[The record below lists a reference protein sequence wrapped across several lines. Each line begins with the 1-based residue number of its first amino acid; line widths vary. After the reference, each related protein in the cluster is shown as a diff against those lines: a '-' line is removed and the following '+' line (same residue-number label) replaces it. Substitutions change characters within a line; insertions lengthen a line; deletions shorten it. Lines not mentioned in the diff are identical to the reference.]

1 MELQSLGKGP
11 YGQGTRKVT
20 GMILDERVQSR
31 RREADAA
38 IQLAMSSR
46 WEEAVAANRAIL
58 RMSPND
64 GDAYNR
70 LGKAMLELG
79 RYPEAKRSYK
89 KALELDIGNKIA
101 KKNLERLNLLAKS
114 NAAQATTSQVD
125 PKLFIEEM
133 GKSIVTVLEQPA
145 KDALTTLNAGD
156 RLELRP
162 RRNRVAVETAGGEAV
177 GVLETKLASRL
188 IKLFKDGNQYAA
200 GVTSLG
206 GDEVRMI
213 IKETYKD
220 PSQAGRPSFPTAV
233 GAEGLRA
240 YTKGSLIQRGTS
252 RADEMEADPAADDDG
267 AEGNAGPDW
276 ASERVAQE
284 GTVRLNDAAA
294 AEDAD
299 DDDLEE

>member
-1 MELQSLGKGP
+1 M
-11 YGQGTRKVT
+11 T

-38 IQLAMSSR
+38 IQLAISSR
-46 WEEAVAANRAIL
+46 WEEAMAANRAIL
-58 RMSPND
+58 RMFPND
-64 GDAYNR
+64 GDAHNR
-70 LGKAMLELG
+70 LGKAMMELG

-101 KKNLERLNLLAKS
+101 KKNLERLNVLAKS
-114 NAAQATTSQVD
+114 NAAQTTTSQVD

-177 GVLETKLASRL
+177 GLIEPKLAARL
-188 IKLFKDGNQYAA
+188 IKLFNEGNQYAA

-233 GAEGLRA
+233 SAEGLRA
-240 YTKGSLIQRGTS
+240 YTKGSLIQHGNS
-252 RADEMEADPAADDDG
+252 RADEPDADQSADDDG
-267 AEGNAGPDW
+267 AEGNGAGPDW

-284 GTVRLNDAAA
+284 GTVRLSDAAA

-299 DDDLEE
+299 DELEE